1 MAGTEDVSFYYSIE
15 NSPFW
20 LRKDEY
26 PDDTNSCNEDQVRK
40 WEKKLVSSPKYMK
53 GIEKSVDSKN
63 PDVNLGIMKLIT
75 ENLLAH
81 PFIVLRRQ
89 CQVNVFSSKYHLT
102 PFTLI
107 PIVIRLHKRQS
118 MTVLFKGIGSALIV
132 KGITLAIEDLLSK
145 VTPWPKEITR
155 NSSLKAIGHHILL
168 KSVSLAVV
176 IPFYAASVV
185 ETVQSD
191 IASEKPGIFD
201 VFQEGLYR
209 LLSWSPPQTGR
220 LLPIWIILCPAVLCG
235 TFHYISSVL
244 ATGLA
249 RWGIVSSKKQMQR
262 KQGAVSKEMSSVEA
276 NDLEMTSHFVGSLT
290 ADVLLYPIE
299 TVLHRLHIQGTRTI
313 IDNLDTGS
321 NVIPI
326 LTRYDGFFDCWNTIT
341 REEGYWGLYKGF
353 GSLILQYGLHLSI
366 IKGSIFTLQHV
377 GDLFKPTPPNTPQKS
392 PIASSPV
399 NSSSPLARS
408 PSARSPRDHYPY

>member
-20 LRKDEY
+20 LRKNEY
-26 PDDTNSCNEDQVRK
+26 PENTEDSQDDQVRR

-53 GIEKSVDSKN
+53 NIEKSIDAKN
-63 PDVNLGIMKLIT
+63 PDASLGVMKLIT
-75 ENLLAH
+75 ENLIAH

-89 CQVNVFSSKYHLT
+89 CQVNVFSRKYHLT

-107 PIVIRLHKRQS
+107 PIVVRLHQRQS

-235 TFHYISSVL
+235 TFHYVSSVL
-244 ATGLA
+244 STGLA
-249 RWGIVSSKKQMQR
+249 RWGIVSTKKKMQR
-262 KQGAVSKEMSSVEA
+262 K
-276 NDLEMTSHFVGSLT
+276 
-290 ADVLLYPIE
+290 
-299 TVLHRLHIQGTRTI
+299 
-313 IDNLDTGS
+313 
-321 NVIPI
+321 
-326 LTRYDGFFDCWNTIT
+326 
-341 REEGYWGLYKGF
+341 
-353 GSLILQYGLHLSI
+353 
-366 IKGSIFTLQHV
+366 
-377 GDLFKPTPPNTPQKS
+377 
-392 PIASSPV
+392 
-399 NSSSPLARS
+399 
-408 PSARSPRDHYPY
+408 